1 MKLTVESDSD
11 KERVVKL
18 TGTANSGHRFQGV
31 IAVDRKRN
39 ALKKFNLAEFHEA
52 GHADRTPEGKSAGT
66 RSPIG
71 VAFELATGETG
82 YDRLYPIHFTLSW
95 GGTIE
100 ENNRAKMREYLG
112 QGTR

>member
-1 MKLTVESDSD
+1 VESESD
-11 KERVVKL
+11 KERVAKL
-18 TGTANSGHRFQGV
+18 TGTSSAGHRFHGV

-39 ALKKFNLAEFHEA
+39 VLKKFTLAEFHEA
-52 GHADRTPEGKSAGT
+52 GHADRTPQGKPTGAH
-66 RSPIG
+66 SPIG

-82 YDRLYPIHFTLSW
+82 YDRLYPIFFSLGW

-112 QGTR
+112 QGAR